1 MDERDLMILR
11 ELREIR
17 RRQSWWLDLSS
28 NVVGNVLYEG
38 AAYLLKGLIRRL

>member
-38 AAYLLKGLIRRL
+38 VAYLLKGLIRRL